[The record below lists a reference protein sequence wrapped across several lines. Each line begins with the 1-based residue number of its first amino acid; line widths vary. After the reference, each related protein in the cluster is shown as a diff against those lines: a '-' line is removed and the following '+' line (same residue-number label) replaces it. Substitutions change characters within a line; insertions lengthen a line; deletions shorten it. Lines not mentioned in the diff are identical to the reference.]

1 MTQAGVDEPR
11 RRGRPGWLLPAGLIA
26 LSAIPIIAGASRI
39 AQLNTGVP
47 VTPANA
53 RFVAMPVPVELH
65 IIFASLYLILGA
77 FQFAP
82 RFRRRRPGWHRIAGR
97 LLVPSGLIAASAGM
111 WMTLFYPHV
120 AGDGAPLKVFR
131 LVFGSAMILSI
142 VLGLAAILRRDIARH
157 RVWMIRGYAIGL
169 GTGTQVLTTLPWIL
183 LLGQPGVVPRE
194 LLLLA
199 GWVINLAVVEWFIRR
214 RPIGSTRAS
223 AGQASQSGPNAGV
236 LVAR

>member
-1 MTQAGVDEPR
+1 MR
-11 RRGRPGWLLPAGLIA
+11 RARPGWLLPAGLIA

-39 AQLNTGVP
+39 AQLNTGAP

-82 RFRRRRPGWHRIAGR
+82 RFRRRRPGWHRVAGR
-97 LLVPSGLIAASAGM
+97 LLVPSGIIAASAGM
-111 WMTLFYPHV
+111 WMSLFYPHQPN
-120 AGDGAPLKVFR
+120 DGAPLLVFR
-131 LVFGSAMILSI
+131 LVFGSAIILSI
-142 VLGLAAILRRDIARH
+142 VLGLAAILRGDIAQH
-157 RVWMIRGYAIGL
+157 RAWMMRGYAIAL
-169 GTGTQVLTTLPWIL
+169 GTGTQVLTTLPWVL

-214 RPIGSTRAS
+214 RPLRSARAS
-223 AGQASQSGPNAGV
+223 TGVASHSAPSPGGV
-236 LVAR
+236 VAR